1 MSEQTS
7 DDISRRVNKIEGDV
21 SDIQQTVGGVKTEV
35 AVVNSKIDGQDKH
48 LQEIK
53 ENMKL
58 QTSILNKLLTL
69 TDRHD
74 NFEKEFKSLKEDY
87 IEHKEEIIKLVGT
100 MRGIVLAGAIFVG
113 MIIGMGLYI
122 YSDKMVVLSDHE
134 SRIHSL
140 EVK

>member
-1 MSEQTS
+1 LS

-35 AVVNSKIDGQDKH
+35 AVVNTKIDGQDKH

-74 NFEKEFKSLKEDY
+74 NFEKEFKVLKEDY
-87 IEHKEEIIKLVGT
+87 GTHKEEIIKLVGT

-122 YSDKMVVLSDHE
+122 YSDKMVVLQGHE
-134 SRIHSL
+134 SRIHAL
-140 EVK
+140 EISDKK

>member
-1 MSEQTS
+1 MS

-53 ENMKL
+53 NNMKL
-58 QTSILNKLLTL
+58 QTDILNRLLTL

-74 NFEKEFKSLKEDY
+74 NFEREFKSLKEDY
-87 IEHKEEIIKLVGT
+87 SEHKTEIVKLVGT

-122 YSDKMVVLSDHE
+122 YSDKMVVLQGHE
-134 SRIHSL
+134 TRIHAL

>member
-1 MSEQTS
+1 MS

-35 AVVNSKIDGQDKH
+35 AVVKEKIDEQDKH

-74 NFEKEFKSLKEDY
+74 NFEREFKCLKEDY
-87 IEHKEEIIKLVGT
+87 GRHKTEIIKLVGT
-100 MRGIVLAGAIFVG
+100 MRGIVLSGAIFVG

-122 YSDKMVVLSDHE
+122 YTDKVKMLDRHE
-134 SRIHSL
+134 SAITVL
-140 EVK
+140 QQK

>member
-1 MSEQTS
+1 VS

-35 AVVNSKIDGQDKH
+35 AVVKEKIDEQDKH

-74 NFEKEFKSLKEDY
+74 NFEREFKCLKEDY
-87 IEHKEEIIKLVGT
+87 GRHKTEIIKLVGT
-100 MRGIVLAGAIFVG
+100 MRGIVLSGAIFVG

-122 YSDKMVVLSDHE
+122 YTDKVKMLDRHE
-134 SRIHSL
+134 SAITVL
-140 EVK
+140 QQK